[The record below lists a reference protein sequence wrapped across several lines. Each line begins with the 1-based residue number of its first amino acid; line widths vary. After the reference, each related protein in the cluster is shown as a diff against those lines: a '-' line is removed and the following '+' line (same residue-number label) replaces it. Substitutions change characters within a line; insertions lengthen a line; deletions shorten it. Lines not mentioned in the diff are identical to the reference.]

1 MENLQV
7 KTAPGTERLEVLTGA
22 AQVIRDPKI
31 LNISGTIESPFAW
44 LEKRIETIEQ
54 LKAHVIVNR
63 EKLSIS
69 LKIEDKNHF
78 SDTITGKAELHPAF
92 VKFSINTNTYRTP
105 KELAQLFKMNRSFFE
120 NKSEAM
126 MLVSELQNF
135 KAKIDGE
142 VEKADDNRG
151 NRKLLV
157 QQAVNSNVPD
167 NFKVNVPIFKGG
179 KPETIEVEI
188 YIEADDL
195 TCCLI
200 SPQANER
207 VEELRD
213 SMIDAELSKIEKI
226 APHIVIIEE

>member
-1 MENLQV
+1 MENL
-7 KTAPGTERLEVLTGA
+7 KITTSPGTEHLVVYTGA
-22 AQVIRDPKI
+22 AAIIRDPKI
-31 LNISGTIESPFAW
+31 LNITGTIESPFRW
-44 LEKRIETIEQ
+44 IEKRLETIEEQ
-54 LKAHVIVNR
+54 EAHLIVNR

-69 LKIEDKNHF
+69 LKLQDKDHF
-78 SDTITGKAELHPAF
+78 GDTITGKAELHPAF
-92 VKFSINTNTYRTP
+92 VKFAINTNTYRTP
-105 KELAQLFKMNRSFFE
+105 KELAQLFKMNRAYFE

-126 MLVSELQNF
+126 ELVTQLQNF

-157 QQAVNSNVPD
+157 QQAVNSNVPQ
-167 NFKVNVPIFKGG
+167 NFKINVPIFKGG
-179 KPETIEVEI
+179 KPETIEIEI

-213 SMIDAELSKIEKI
+213 SMIDAELARIKDLT
-226 APHIVIIEE
+226 ALIVIIEE